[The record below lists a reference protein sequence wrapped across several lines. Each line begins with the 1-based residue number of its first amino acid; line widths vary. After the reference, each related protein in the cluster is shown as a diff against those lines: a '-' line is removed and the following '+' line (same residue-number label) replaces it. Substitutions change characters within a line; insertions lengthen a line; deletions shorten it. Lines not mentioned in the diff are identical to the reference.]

1 MDSNGFFVTLLSN
14 SSLSMYPENTT
25 SSFTVNLPQKIRLVG
40 NWKVAVAEIHYNYNF
55 FNVSEGNDKIWFTKK
70 QEIVNEHVQTVHIP
84 DFDEDNDETNII
96 EEEEETTTAPTTTI
110 TDLTRIKHFLQIPTG
125 FYNNMN
131 DLIDTINCEIKNQF
145 KINQQI
151 FSLNKMNNRCEINF
165 GTYQD
170 KYDSVICDGRL
181 NLQLGFEPETNLLE
195 YSTSQ
200 HCCNIHFGIPDQMMI
215 YTDIIEPSFIGHEKA
230 YVIKIVNTQPK
241 NLSFGDACFANFEQ
255 MHYVNVE
262 KREFESISVNIRHS
276 TGEFMPF
283 QHGVFTLKL
292 HFKRHHG

>member
-1 MDSNGFFVTLLSN
+1 MDSDSFFVTLLSN

-25 SSFTVNLPQKIRLVG
+25 TSFTVNFPQKIRLVG

-55 FNVSEGNDKIWFTKK
+55 FNISKGNDRIWFRKK
-70 QEIVNEHVQTVHIP
+70 QEIVNEHVQTNPITELLVE
-84 DFDEDNDETNII
+84 DDDEAKNI
-96 EEEEETTTAPTTTI
+96 EEEEETNTTI
-110 TDLTRIKHFLQIPTG
+110 DSSRISHFLQIPTG
-125 FYNNMN
+125 FYNNIN
-131 DLIDTINCEIKNQF
+131 DLINVINYEIESQF
-145 KINQQI
+145 NIKQKI

-165 GTYQD
+165 D
-170 KYDSVICDGRL
+170 KYKDSYESVTCDGRL
-181 NLQLGFEPETNLLE
+181 NLQLGFEPGTNLLN

-200 HCCNIHFGIPDQMMI
+200 HCCNINFGVPDQMMI
-215 YTDIIEPSFIGHEKA
+215 YTDIIEPTFIGHEKA

-241 NLSFGDACFANFEQ
+241 NLSFGDACFVNFEQ

-276 TGEFMPF
+276 TGDFMPF
-283 QHGVFTLKL
+283 QHGVFTIKL

>member
-25 SSFTVNLPQKIRLVG
+25 TSFTVNLPQKIRLVG

-70 QEIVNEHVQTVHIP
+70 QEIMNEHVQPIHIP
-84 DFDEDNDETNII
+84 EFDDEDNDEAKNIE
-96 EEEEETTTAPTTTI
+96 EEEEETTSATTDSSRI
-110 TDLTRIKHFLQIPTG
+110 THFLQIPTG
-125 FYNNMN
+125 FYNNIN
-131 DLIDTINCEIKNQF
+131 DLIDAINYEIQSQF
-145 KINQQI
+145 KIKQKI
-151 FSLNKMNNRCEINF
+151 FSLNKLNNRCEINF
-165 GTYQD
+165 D
-170 KYDSVICDGRL
+170 KYKDNYGLVTCDGRL
-181 NLQLGFEPETNLLE
+181 NLQLGFEPGTNLVN

-200 HCCNIHFGIPDQMMI
+200 HCCNIHFGVPDQMMI
-215 YTDIIEPSFIGHEKA
+215 YTDIIEPTFIGHEKA

-276 TGEFMPF
+276 TGDFMPF

>member
-1 MDSNGFFVTLLSN
+1 MDSDSFYVTLLSN

-25 SSFTVNLPQKIRLVG
+25 TSFTVNLPQKIRLVG
-40 NWKVAVAEIHYNYNF
+40 EWKVAVAEIHYNYNF
-55 FNVSEGNDKIWFTKK
+55 FNVSQGSNWIHFTKK
-70 QEIVNEHVQTVHIP
+70 GMNEHVQTNGGH
-84 DFDEDNDETNII
+84 ENDKVRSFMT
-96 EEEEETTTAPTTTI
+96 
-110 TDLTRIKHFLQIPTG
+110 HFAEIPTG

-131 DLIDTINCEIKNQF
+131 DLIDSINYQIETRF
-145 KINQQI
+145 KIKQKI

-165 GTYQD
+165 GIYRDNYET
-170 KYDSVICDGRL
+170 VTCDGRL
-181 NLQLGFEPETNLLE
+181 SLQLGFEPGANLVE

-200 HCCNIHFGIPDQMMI
+200 HCCNINFGVPDQMMI
-215 YTDIIEPSFIGHEKA
+215 YTDIIEPTFIGHEKA

-241 NLSFGDACFANFEQ
+241 NLSFGDACFMNFEQ

-276 TGEFMPF
+276 TGDFMPF
-283 QHGVFTLKL
+283 QHGVFTIKL

>member
-1 MDSNGFFVTLLSN
+1 MDSDGFFVTLLSN

-25 SSFTVNLPQKIRLVG
+25 TSFTVNLPQKIRLVG
-40 NWKVAVAEIHYNYNF
+40 NWHVAVAEIHYNYNF
-55 FNVSEGNDKIWFTKK
+55 FNVSEGSNRIWFTQK
-70 QEIVNEHVQTVHIP
+70 QESMNEHVQTNSVAAVLKAA
-84 DFDEDNDETNII
+84 
-96 EEEEETTTAPTTTI
+96 EEIDSLE
-110 TDLTRIKHFLQIPTG
+110 IPTG

-131 DLIDTINCEIKNQF
+131 DLIDNVNCEIEKQF
-145 KINQQI
+145 KIKQKI

-165 GTYQD
+165 G
-170 KYDSVICDGRL
+170 KYKDYYSSVTCDGRL
-181 NLQLGFEPETNLLE
+181 NLQLGFEPGTNLLN

-200 HCCNIHFGIPDQMMI
+200 HCCNIHFGVPDQMMI
-215 YTDIIEPSFIGHEKA
+215 YTDIIEPTFIGHEKA

-241 NLSFGDACFANFEQ
+241 NLSFGDACFVNFEQ

-276 TGEFMPF
+276 TGDFMPF
-283 QHGVFTLKL
+283 QHGVFTIKL